1 VISDTDHSSPMDA
14 DAVWAWKSFLRGHNP
29 ILYDLGL
36 FGGFDPLDP
45 ALEAARRALGD
56 TRSVADRLDL
66 ARIAPHGELTSS
78 GFALARP
85 AHDDVAL
92 CPGDDDAPCWL
103 HLVPG
108 THDVTW
114 FDVDGHREVPGDA
127 IVVDA
132 PGRTHLDCPLPATH
146 TAVVHVSRTS

>member
-1 VISDTDHSSPMDA
+1 MISDTDHYSPMKA
-14 DAVWAWKSFLRGHNP
+14 DPLWAWKSFLRGHNP

-45 ALEAARRALGD
+45 ALEPARRALGD
-56 TRSVADRLDL
+56 TRDVADRLDL
-66 ARIAPHGELTSS
+66 ARVEPHGELASS

-85 AHDDVAL
+85 AHEYVAL
-92 CPGDDDAPCWL
+92 CPGGDGAACWL
-103 HLVPG
+103 QLVPG
-108 THDVTW
+108 TYDVTW
-114 FDVDGHREVPGDA
+114 FDVDERREVPADA

-132 PGRTHLDCPLPATH
+132 PGRTDLACPVPATH